1 MPTGDDKQRRHRR
14 FLDRDTRMVHLIRRR
29 PDGEE
34 VVPALVRDESHS
46 GLACVI
52 VGPAPAGDE
61 EFLHRENEKVL
72 TPLAL
77 RRHEELTRDV
87 HLLGLE
93 RVERA

>member
-1 MPTGDDKQRRHRR
+1 MPSGHDNQRRHRR

-29 PDGEE
+29 GGEDE
-34 VVPALVRDESHS
+34 IVPALVRDESHS

-52 VGPAPAGDE
+52 VGPAPAADE

-77 RRHEELTRDV
+77 RHQEELTRDV

-93 RVERA
+93 RV